1 MDNVCLLQAV
11 EILKTAREILMRVRF
26 FPYSKRWFTRLYQEH
41 DDNLK
46 NHLCQ
51 HVFLSQLLRCF
62 REMKKEKNCFPAE
75 FVFMGRD
82 LVRYYFKTDLYL
94 MSLNV

>member
-1 MDNVCLLQAV
+1 MEPNVAVFFLLYLVHHNIALYFLFKIMDNVCLLQAV
-11 EILKTAREILMRVRF
+11 EILKTAREILMKVRF

-41 DDNLK
+41 ADNLK

-62 REMKKEKNCFPAE
+62 REMK
-75 FVFMGRD
+75 
-82 LVRYYFKTDLYL
+82 
-94 MSLNV
+94 